1 MKKILLISAGL
12 FFGGVMLVSAH
23 QPYILD
29 GVRALVS
36 EPEVSKVY
44 YGKLDGV
51 QHVYFF
57 TAEKSFP
64 LYVNLLVPK
73 TVGAKTDF
81 SFEVKMGTSPGSEMR
96 TVAEASGV
104 GFNWQEYFEEFAR
117 DSYFKGPE
125 YRADAPSGYY
135 EIIVQNPGM
144 GGRYAIAIGEEESF
158 PIYEMARLLVVLPRL
173 KKEFFDTSPLY
184 GLTNIVGVGVLAFLL
199 VVTAGA
205 IGIRRLIVFYLKKM
219 AEPTIPELLGKPPET
234 P

>member
-1 MKKILLISAGL
+1 MKKTLLISFGL
-12 FFGGVMLVSAH
+12 FFGSVVLVFAH

-29 GVRALVS
+29 GMRALVS
-36 EPEVSKVY
+36 EPEISKAY

-51 QHVYFF
+51 RHVYFF

-64 LYVNLLVPK
+64 LYINLLVPK

-81 SFEVKMGTSPGSEMR
+81 SFEIRLGTSPGSEMR
-96 TVAEASGV
+96 TIAEVSGA
-104 GFNWQEYFEEFAR
+104 GFDWQEYFEDFAR

-144 GGRYAIAIGEEESF
+144 NGRYAIAIGEEESF

-184 GLTNIVGVGVLAFLL
+184 GLINIVGFGVLAFLVAAAL
-199 VVTAGA
+199 GV

-219 AEPTIPELLGKPPET
+219 AEPTIPELLGKPPEQ